1 MRTTLN
7 LDDDVYE
14 AVASLSH
21 SSGQSLGKVLSQI
34 ARRGLKP
41 RPVRKRRGGLPTFEV
56 SKDAPMIPGMLA
68 YKIIADEGVV

>member
-14 AVASLSH
+14 AVVSLARG
-21 SSGQSLGKVLSQI
+21 SGHPLGKVLSDV

-41 RPVRKRRGGLPTFEV
+41 APMKKKKGGLPVFAVT
-56 SKDAPMIPGMLA
+56 KNAPMVP
-68 YKIIADEGVV
+68 ADRVQKAWDEEGL

>member
-56 SKDAPMIPGMLA
+56 SKGAAIVP
-68 YKIIADEGVV
+68 ADRVQKFWDEQGL